1 MRLIDQLIPRAA
13 PVVEPGSYQRQKIRP
28 EFKDTERR
36 LRAFLQEPRSVAQ
49 AAQHMGYTYAGCRSS
64 LLRFVERGLVKIV
77 SKKGTRPVLYRW
89 I

>member
-13 PVVEPGSYQRQKIRP
+13 PAAEPGSYQRQKIRP

-36 LRAFLQEPRSVAQ
+36 LRAFLQEPRSAREVAD
-49 AAQHMGYTYAGCRSS
+49 HLGYTYSGCRSS